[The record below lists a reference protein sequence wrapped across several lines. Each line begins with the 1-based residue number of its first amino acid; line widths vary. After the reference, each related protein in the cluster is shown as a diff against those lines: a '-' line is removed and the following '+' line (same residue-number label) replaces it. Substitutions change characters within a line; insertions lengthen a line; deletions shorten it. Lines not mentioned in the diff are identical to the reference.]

1 MSHSLRQTLGDFS
14 TEDIQ
19 LQLMFAMKT
28 IKMKLR
34 QEMCVP
40 GWHSQKEYQKRKK
53 DCTMI
58 IHRLYTDLGVFGGI
72 CCRSIK
78 L

>member
-1 MSHSLRQTLGDFS
+1 MVVTLNCIIVYMSHSLHQTLGDFS
-14 TEDIQ
+14 TEDFQ

-40 GWHSQKEYQKRKK
+40 GWHSKRISKK
-53 DCTMI
+53 KKILHYDNTPI
-58 IHRLYTDLGVFGGI
+58 VH
-72 CCRSIK
+72 
-78 L
+78 